1 MGLEIQTDTIAELQ
15 AALDAER
22 AAESHKGVDVKATE
36 VKKMA
41 ADTERVT
48 RVNAPSDPP
57 QDLKATSLH
66 EHPQPEITS
75 EDSLASI
82 SMIELAEVLDQHRIW
97 VESAGETGAKA
108 DLSGVSLTKA
118 DLTGVN
124 LQGASLQRVNLAGAD
139 LSMANLR
146 GASLIQADMRD
157 TNLLG
162 AELRGANL
170 MGANLYGAEGVWV
183 GRLGGANLF
192 DAILPE
198 TVAAFDSSRAIEDA
212 TKVARWF
219 YFLMLSLS
227 AICCLLI
234 ASTSDL
240 RLILNS
246 SAIPLSR
253 LGNVLPMTGFYLGGP
268 LLLFIAYV
276 RFHFLLLRLWG
287 GMAELPAVFVDGQ
300 TLEKDGPWYLM
311 GVVRRHFRWMRD
323 GRSPFAMLETMLSTI
338 LAYWV
343 VPATLFLFWLRYL
356 VRQDFR
362 GTLLHSVLLTL
373 SVGAATCL
381 PSIVSKFLRPG
392 ELRHHKTKNLLRLA
406 FLTLRAALATGCVIL
421 LFSLGVNRGLPSDRD
436 IAPQHSTADIRRW
449 AANVLQSVGYRPY
462 ADLTEASL
470 SSAPPNGDWSEQGLA
485 EVDGAHLNQINLR
498 FTRAYRAYLVN
509 AKLWRANLEGAY
521 LSEADLRDAN
531 LREANLRDAILDR
544 AKIGHALLVSSNASG
559 ANLTGADLRAADLS
573 YSVLENARLSNAKL
587 GGASLYAVNLRY
599 AQMLR
604 ADLSLADLRDTKL
617 EQSTLSF
624 ANLQQADLSSAKLT
638 QANLNGA
645 QLKGAI
651 LLDADLKSADLQGA
665 VLAGAVLRDADLHNA
680 ILSGADLRG
689 ASGLTAAQVCSA
701 RWRGALLDPE
711 MQTAVQTQCPQ

>member
-1 MGLEIQTDTIAELQ
+1 MALEIQTETIAELQ
-15 AALDAER
+15 AALEAER
-22 AAESHKGVDVKATE
+22 LAEAAKAVDVPGAAEPQNVAPAPKAAESTSDVQT
-36 VKKMA
+36 
-41 ADTERVT
+41 
-48 RVNAPSDPP
+48 
-57 QDLKATSLH
+57 QGLH
-66 EHPQPEITS
+66 EHPQPEITN
-75 EDSLASI
+75 EESLASI
-82 SMIELAEVLDQHRIW
+82 SMLELAEVLDQHRMW
-97 VESAGETGAKA
+97 VESAGESGAKA
-108 DLSGVSLTKA
+108 DLSGVSLAKA

-146 GASLIQADMRD
+146 GASLVQADMRD

-227 AICCLLI
+227 AICCLLV
-234 ASTSDL
+234 ATTSDL

-246 SAIPLSR
+246 SAIPISR

-268 LLLFIAYV
+268 ILLFIAYV

-287 GMAELPAVFVDGQ
+287 GMAELPAVFMDGQ

-323 GRSPFAMLETMLSTI
+323 GRSPFAVLETMLSTI

-343 VPATLFLFWLRYL
+343 VPATLFVFWLRYL

-406 FLTLRAALATGCVIL
+406 FMTLRAALATGCVIL
-421 LFSLGVNRGLPSDRD
+421 LFSLGINRGLPSDRD
-436 IAPQHSTADIRRW
+436 IAPEHSTADIRRW
-449 AANVLQSVGYRPY
+449 AANVLQSIGYRPY

-470 SSAPPNGDWSEQGLA
+470 SGPPPDGNWSEQGLA
-485 EVDGAHLNQINLR
+485 EVEGAHLNQINLR
-498 FTRAYRAYLVN
+498 FTRGYRAYLVN

-521 LSEADLRDAN
+521 LSEADLRGVN

-544 AKIGHALLVSSNASG
+544 AKISHALLVSSNASG

-573 YSVLENARLSNAKL
+573 YSILENARLSNAKL

-617 EQSTLSF
+617 EQTVLSF

-645 QLKGAI
+645 QMKGTI
-651 LLDADLKSADLQGA
+651 LLDADLKSA
-665 VLAGAVLRDADLHNA
+665 VLDGVVLTGAVLRNADFHGATLF
-680 ILSGADLRG
+680 GADLRG
-689 ASGLTAAQVCSA
+689 TSGLSAGQLCSA
-701 RWRGALLDPE
+701 HWHGALLDPE
-711 MQTAVQTQCPQ
+711 MQAAVQAQCPQ

>member
-1 MGLEIQTDTIAELQ
+1 MALEIQTETIAELQ
-15 AALDAER
+15 AALEAER
-22 AAESHKGVDVKATE
+22 LAEAAKAGDVPG
-36 VKKMA
+36 A
-41 ADTERVT
+41 ADPQNV
-48 RVNAPSDPP
+48 APAPKTADSTSDA
-57 QDLKATSLH
+57 QTQELR
-66 EHPQPEITS
+66 EHPQPEITN
-75 EDSLASI
+75 EESLASI
-82 SMIELAEVLDQHRIW
+82 SMLELAEILDQHRMW
-97 VESAGETGAKA
+97 VESAGESGAKA
-108 DLSGVSLTKA
+108 DLSGVSLAKA

-146 GASLIQADMRD
+146 GASLVQADMRD

-227 AICCLLI
+227 AICCLLV
-234 ASTSDL
+234 ATTSDL

-246 SAIPLSR
+246 SAIPVSR

-268 LLLFIAYV
+268 ILLFIAYV

-287 GMAELPAVFVDGQ
+287 GMAELPAVFMDGQ

-323 GRSPFAMLETMLSTI
+323 GRSPFAVLETMLSTI

-343 VPATLFLFWLRYL
+343 VPATLFVFWLRYL

-406 FLTLRAALATGCVIL
+406 FMTLRAALATGCVIL
-421 LFSLGVNRGLPSDRD
+421 LFSLGINRGLPSDRD
-436 IAPQHSTADIRRW
+436 IAPEHSTADIRRW
-449 AANVLQSVGYRPY
+449 AANVLQSIGYRPY

-470 SSAPPNGDWSEQGLA
+470 SGPPPDGNWSEQGLA
-485 EVDGAHLNQINLR
+485 EVEGAHLNQINLR
-498 FTRAYRAYLVN
+498 FTRGYRAYLVN

-521 LSEADLRDAN
+521 LSEADLRGAN

-544 AKIGHALLVSSNASG
+544 AKISHALLVSSSASG

-573 YSVLENARLSNAKL
+573 YSILENARLSNAKL

-617 EQSTLSF
+617 EQTVLSF

-645 QLKGAI
+645 EMKGTI
-651 LLDADLKSADLQGA
+651 LLDADLKSAVLDGA
-665 VLAGAVLRDADLHNA
+665 VLTGAVLRNADFHGATLF
-680 ILSGADLRG
+680 GADLRG
-689 ASGLTAAQVCSA
+689 TSGLSAGQLCSA
-701 RWRGALLDPE
+701 HWHGALLDPD
-711 MQTAVQTQCPQ
+711 MQAAVQAQCPQ

>member
-1 MGLEIQTDTIAELQ
+1 MGLEIQTESIAELQ

-22 AAESHKGVDVKATE
+22 ATEGHKAVDVQGPADVRGPGDVQAGDPTNTAT
-36 VKKMA
+36 
-41 ADTERVT
+41 DS
-48 RVNAPSDPP
+48 PSD
-57 QDLKATSLH
+57 LGLR
-66 EHPQPEITS
+66 EHPQPEITN
-75 EDSLASI
+75 EASLASI
-82 SMIELAEVLDQHRIW
+82 SMLELAEVLDQHRIW
-97 VESAGETGAKA
+97 VESAGETGTKA
-108 DLSGVSLTKA
+108 DLCGVNLSKA

-124 LQGASLQRVNLAGAD
+124 LQGASLQRVNLSGAD

-198 TVAAFDSSRAIEDA
+198 TVAAFDSARAIEDA
-212 TKVARWF
+212 TKNARWF

-227 AICCLLI
+227 AICCLLV
-234 ASTSDL
+234 ATTSDL

-246 SAIPLSR
+246 SAIPVPR

-323 GRSPFAMLETMLSTI
+323 GRSPFAVLETMLSTI
-338 LAYWV
+338 LAYWI

-381 PSIVSKFLRPG
+381 PSLVSKFLRPG

-406 FLTLRAALATGCVIL
+406 FMTLRAALATGCVIL
-421 LFSLGVNRGLPSDRD
+421 LFSLGINRGLPSDRD

-462 ADLTEASL
+462 ADLTEAAL
-470 SSAPPNGDWSEQGLA
+470 SGPPPNGDWSEQGLA
-485 EVDGAHLNQINLR
+485 EVEGAHLNQSNLR
-498 FTRAYRAYLVN
+498 FSRAYRSYLVN

-521 LSEADLRDAN
+521 LSEADLRGAN

-544 AKIGHALLVSSNASG
+544 AKISHALLVSSNASG
-559 ANLTGADLRAADLS
+559 ANLVGADLRAADLS
-573 YSVLENARLSNAKL
+573 YSILENARLSNAKL
-587 GGASLYAVNLRY
+587 AGASLYAVNLRY

-617 EQSTLSF
+617 EQSVLSF

-645 QLKGAI
+645 QLKGSI

-665 VLAGAVLRDADLHNA
+665 VLTGAVLRDADFHGA
-680 ILSGADLRG
+680 TLSGADMRG
-689 ASGLTAAQVCSA
+689 TSGLTAAQVCSA
-701 RWRGALLDPE
+701 HWHGALLDPD

>member
-1 MGLEIQTDTIAELQ
+1 MALEIQTETIAELQ
-15 AALDAER
+15 AALEAER
-22 AAESHKGVDVKATE
+22 LAEAAKAVDVPGAAEPQNVAPAPKAAESTSDVQT
-36 VKKMA
+36 
-41 ADTERVT
+41 
-48 RVNAPSDPP
+48 
-57 QDLKATSLH
+57 QGLH
-66 EHPQPEITS
+66 EHPQPEITN
-75 EDSLASI
+75 EESLASI
-82 SMIELAEVLDQHRIW
+82 SMLELAEVLDQHRMW
-97 VESAGETGAKA
+97 VESAGESGAKA
-108 DLSGVSLTKA
+108 DLSGVSLAKA

-146 GASLIQADMRD
+146 GASLVQADMRD

-227 AICCLLI
+227 AICCLLV
-234 ASTSDL
+234 ATTSDL

-246 SAIPLSR
+246 SAIPISR

-268 LLLFIAYV
+268 ILLFIAYV

-287 GMAELPAVFVDGQ
+287 GMAELPAVFMDGQ

-323 GRSPFAMLETMLSTI
+323 GRSPFAVLETMLSTI

-343 VPATLFLFWLRYL
+343 VPATLFVFWLRYL

-406 FLTLRAALATGCVIL
+406 FMTLRAALATGCVIL
-421 LFSLGVNRGLPSDRD
+421 LFSLGINRGLPSDRD
-436 IAPQHSTADIRRW
+436 IAPEHSTADIRRW
-449 AANVLQSVGYRPY
+449 AANVLQSIGYRPY

-470 SSAPPNGDWSEQGLA
+470 SGPPPDGNWSEQGLA
-485 EVDGAHLNQINLR
+485 EVEGAHLNQINLR
-498 FTRAYRAYLVN
+498 FTRGYRAYLVN

-521 LSEADLRDAN
+521 LSEADLRGVN

-544 AKIGHALLVSSNASG
+544 AKISHALLVSSNASG

-573 YSVLENARLSNAKL
+573 YSILENARLSNAKL

-617 EQSTLSF
+617 EQTVLSF

-645 QLKGAI
+645 QMKGTI
-651 LLDADLKSADLQGA
+651 LLDADLKSAVLDGA
-665 VLAGAVLRDADLHNA
+665 VLTGAVLRNADFHGATLF
-680 ILSGADLRG
+680 GADLRG
-689 ASGLTAAQVCSA
+689 TSGLSAGQLCSA
-701 RWRGALLDPE
+701 HWHGALLDPE
-711 MQTAVQTQCPQ
+711 MQVAVQAQCPQ

>member
-1 MGLEIQTDTIAELQ
+1 MALEIKTESVIEVAVAEPTSAAKQ
-15 AALDAER
+15 AEPEAEAPLGHLD
-22 AAESHKGVDVKATE
+22 H
-36 VKKMA
+36 
-41 ADTERVT
+41 
-48 RVNAPSDPP
+48 
-57 QDLKATSLH
+57 L
-66 EHPQPEITS
+66 EHRPPQPEITN
-75 EDSLASI
+75 EASLSSI
-82 SMIELAEVLDQHRIW
+82 SVLELAEVLDQHRIW
-97 VESAGETGAKA
+97 VETGGESGAKA
-108 DLSGVSLTKA
+108 DLCGVNLSKA

-124 LQGASLQRVNLAGAD
+124 LQGASLQRVNLASAD

-146 GASLIQADMRD
+146 GASLVQADLRD

-162 AELRGANL
+162 TELRGANL

-212 TKVARWF
+212 TKITRWF

-227 AICCLLI
+227 AICCLLV
-234 ASTSDL
+234 ATTSDL
-240 RLILNS
+240 HLILNS

-268 LLLFIAYV
+268 LLLFLAYV

-287 GMAELPAVFVDGQ
+287 GMADLPAVFVDGQ

-323 GRSPFAMLETMLSTI
+323 GRSPFAMLETLLSTT

-406 FLTLRAALATGCVIL
+406 FMTMRAALATGCVIL
-421 LFSLGVNRGLPSDRD
+421 LFSLGINRGLPSDRD

-449 AANVLQSVGYRPY
+449 AANVLQSIGYRPY
-462 ADLTEASL
+462 ADLTEAAL
-470 SSAPPNGDWSEQGLA
+470 SGLPPNGDWSEQGLA
-485 EVDGAHLNQINLR
+485 EVDGARLNQSNLR
-498 FTRAYRAYLVN
+498 FARAYRAYLVN

-521 LSEADLRDAN
+521 LSEADLRGAN
-531 LREANLRDAILDR
+531 LREVNLRDAILDR

-559 ANLTGADLRAADLS
+559 ANLVGADLRAADLS
-573 YSVLENARLSNAKL
+573 YSVLENAHLSNAKL
-587 GGASLYAVNLRY
+587 GGASLYAVDLRY
-599 AQMLR
+599 AELLR
-604 ADLSLADLRDTKL
+604 SDLSLADLRDTKL
-617 EQSTLSF
+617 EQSVLSF

-638 QANLNGA
+638 QANLSEA
-645 QLKGAI
+645 QLKGTI
-651 LLDADLKSADLQGA
+651 LLDADLKSADLEGA
-665 VLAGAVLRDADLHNA
+665 VLTGAVLRDAHLQNA
-680 ILSGADLRG
+680 TLSGADLRG
-689 ASGLTAAQVCSA
+689 VSGLTAPQVCSA
-701 RWRGALLDPE
+701 HWHGALLDPD
-711 MQTAVQTQCPQ
+711 MQTAVQAQCPQ

>member
-1 MGLEIQTDTIAELQ
+1 MALEIKTDSIEVALGELKSAAMQ
-15 AALDAER
+15 ADPEAQ
-22 AAESHKGVDVKATE
+22 
-36 VKKMA
+36 
-41 ADTERVT
+41 
-48 RVNAPSDPP
+48 APLE
-57 QDLKATSLH
+57 QMGQLEH
-66 EHPQPEITS
+66 EPPQPEITN
-75 EDSLASI
+75 EASLSSI
-82 SMIELAEVLDQHRIW
+82 SVLELAEVLDQHRIW
-97 VESAGETGAKA
+97 VESGGESGAKA
-108 DLSGVSLTKA
+108 DLCGVNLAKA

-124 LQGASLQRVNLAGAD
+124 LQGASLQRVNLASAD

-146 GASLIQADMRD
+146 GASLVQADMRD

-212 TKVARWF
+212 TKIARWF

-227 AICCLLI
+227 AICCLLV
-234 ASTSDL
+234 ATTSDL
-240 RLILNS
+240 HLILNS

-287 GMAELPAVFVDGQ
+287 GMADLPAVFVDGQ

-311 GVVRRHFRWMRD
+311 GVIRRHFRWMRD
-323 GRSPFAMLETMLSTI
+323 GRSPFAMLETMLSTV

-406 FLTLRAALATGCVIL
+406 FMTMRAALATGCVIL
-421 LFSLGVNRGLPSDRD
+421 LFSLGINRGLPSDRD

-449 AANVLQSVGYRPY
+449 AANVLQSIGYRPY
-462 ADLTEASL
+462 ADLTEAAL
-470 SSAPPNGDWSEQGLA
+470 SGLPPNGNWSEQGLA
-485 EVDGAHLNQINLR
+485 EVDGARLNQSNLR
-498 FTRAYRAYLVN
+498 FARAYRAYLVN

-521 LSEADLRDAN
+521 LSEADLRGAN
-531 LREANLRDAILDR
+531 LREVNLRDAILDR

-559 ANLTGADLRAADLS
+559 ANLVGADLRAADLS
-573 YSVLENARLSNAKL
+573 YSVLENAHLSNAKL
-587 GGASLYAVNLRY
+587 AGASLYAVNLRY
-599 AQMLR
+599 AEMLR
-604 ADLSLADLRDTKL
+604 TDLSLADLRDTKL
-617 EQSTLSF
+617 EQSVLSF

-638 QANLNGA
+638 QANLSEA
-645 QLKGAI
+645 QLKGTI
-651 LLDADLKSADLQGA
+651 LLDADLKSADLEGA
-665 VLAGAVLRDADLHNA
+665 VLTGAVLRDANLQNA
-680 ILSGADLRG
+680 TLSGADLRG
-689 ASGLTAAQVCSA
+689 VSGLTAAQVCSA
-701 RWRGALLDPE
+701 HWHGALLDPD
-711 MQTAVQTQCPQ
+711 MQTAVQAQCPQ

>member
-1 MGLEIQTDTIAELQ
+1 MALEIQTETIAELQ
-15 AALDAER
+15 AALEAER
-22 AAESHKGVDVKATE
+22 LAEAAKAVDVPG
-36 VKKMA
+36 A
-41 ADTERVT
+41 ADPQNV
-48 RVNAPSDPP
+48 APAPKTADLTSDA
-57 QDLKATSLH
+57 QTQGLH
-66 EHPQPEITS
+66 EHPQPEITN
-75 EDSLASI
+75 EESLASI
-82 SMIELAEVLDQHRIW
+82 SMLELAEILDQHRMW
-97 VESAGETGAKA
+97 VESAGESGAKA
-108 DLSGVSLTKA
+108 DLSGVSLAKA

-146 GASLIQADMRD
+146 GASLVQADMRD

-227 AICCLLI
+227 AICCLLV
-234 ASTSDL
+234 ATTSDL

-246 SAIPLSR
+246 SAIPVSR

-268 LLLFIAYV
+268 ILLFIAYV

-287 GMAELPAVFVDGQ
+287 GMAELPAVFMDGQ

-323 GRSPFAMLETMLSTI
+323 GRSPFAVLETMLSTI

-343 VPATLFLFWLRYL
+343 VPATLFVFWLRYL

-406 FLTLRAALATGCVIL
+406 FMTLRAALATGCVIL
-421 LFSLGVNRGLPSDRD
+421 LFSLGINRGLPSDRD
-436 IAPQHSTADIRRW
+436 IAPEHSTADIRRW
-449 AANVLQSVGYRPY
+449 AANVLQSIGYRPY

-470 SSAPPNGDWSEQGLA
+470 SGPPPDGNWSEQGLA
-485 EVDGAHLNQINLR
+485 EVEGAHLNQINLR
-498 FTRAYRAYLVN
+498 FTRGYRAYLVN

-521 LSEADLRDAN
+521 LSEADLRGAN

-544 AKIGHALLVSSNASG
+544 AKISHALLVSSSASG

-573 YSVLENARLSNAKL
+573 YSILENARLSNAKL

-617 EQSTLSF
+617 EQTVLSF

-645 QLKGAI
+645 EMKGTI
-651 LLDADLKSADLQGA
+651 LLDADLKSAVLDGA
-665 VLAGAVLRDADLHNA
+665 VLTGAVLRNADFHGATLF
-680 ILSGADLRG
+680 GADLRG
-689 ASGLTAAQVCSA
+689 TSGLSAGQLCSA
-701 RWRGALLDPE
+701 HWHGALLDPE
-711 MQTAVQTQCPQ
+711 MQAAVQAQCPQ

>member
-1 MGLEIQTDTIAELQ
+1 MGLEIQTESIVATPDTTTTQPERESK
-15 AALDAER
+15 ALE
-22 AAESHKGVDVKATE
+22 E
-36 VKKMA
+36 
-41 ADTERVT
+41 
-48 RVNAPSDPP
+48 
-57 QDLKATSLH
+57 Q
-66 EHPQPEITS
+66 EHPHPEFTT
-75 EDSLASI
+75 EASLASI
-82 SMIELAEVLDQHRIW
+82 SMLELAEILDQHRLW
-97 VESAGETGAKA
+97 VESGGETGAKA
-108 DLSGVSLTKA
+108 DLCGVNLAKA

-124 LQGASLQRVNLAGAD
+124 LQGASLQRANLASAD

-146 GASLIQADMRD
+146 GASLVQADMRD

-162 AELRGANL
+162 TELRGANL

-212 TKVARWF
+212 TKIARWF

-227 AICCLLI
+227 AICCLLV
-234 ASTSDL
+234 AATSDL

-246 SAIPLSR
+246 SAIPVSR

-268 LLLFIAYV
+268 LLLFLAYV

-287 GMAELPAVFVDGQ
+287 GMADLPAVFVDGQ

-362 GTLLHSVLLTL
+362 GTLLHSVLLTF

-381 PSIVSKFLRPG
+381 PSIVSKFMRPG

-406 FLTLRAALATGCVIL
+406 FMTLRAALATGCVIL
-421 LFSLGVNRGLPSDRD
+421 LFSLGINRGLPSDRD
-436 IAPQHSTADIRRW
+436 IAPQRSTADIRRW
-449 AANVLQSVGYRPY
+449 AAHVLQSIGYRPY

-470 SSAPPNGDWSEQGLA
+470 SGPPPDGNWSEQGLA
-485 EVDGAHLNQINLR
+485 EVEGAHLNQINLR
-498 FTRAYRAYLVN
+498 FARAYRAYLVN
-509 AKLWRANLEGAY
+509 AKLWRANLEGSY
-521 LSEADLRDAN
+521 LSEADLRGAN
-531 LREANLRDAILDR
+531 MREANLRDAILDR
-544 AKIGHALLVSSNASG
+544 AKISHALLVSSNASG
-559 ANLTGADLRAADLS
+559 ANLTGADLRSADLS

-587 GGASLYAVNLRY
+587 AGASLYAVNLRY
-599 AQMLR
+599 AQLLR
-604 ADLSLADLRDTKL
+604 TDLSLADLRDTKL
-617 EQSTLSF
+617 EQSILSF

-645 QLKGAI
+645 QLKGTI
-651 LLDADLKSADLQGA
+651 LLDADLNSADLEGA
-665 VLAGAVLRDADLHNA
+665 MLTGAVLRDADLHGA
-680 ILSGADLRG
+680 TLSGADFRG

-701 RWRGALLDPE
+701 RWRGALFDLDL
-711 MQTAVQTQCPQ
+711 QTAVQTQCPQ

>member
-1 MGLEIQTDTIAELQ
+1 MALEIQTETIAELQ
-15 AALDAER
+15 AALEAER
-22 AAESHKGVDVKATE
+22 LAEAAKAAEVPG
-36 VKKMA
+36 A
-41 ADTERVT
+41 AD
-48 RVNAPSDPP
+48 P
-57 QDLKATSLH
+57 QDVAPAPEPADLTSDVQTQGLH
-66 EHPQPEITS
+66 ERPQLEIAN
-75 EDSLASI
+75 EESLASI
-82 SMIELAEVLDQHRIW
+82 SMLELAEVLDQHRMW
-97 VESAGETGAKA
+97 VESAGERGAKA
-108 DLSGVSLTKA
+108 DLSGVSLAKA

-146 GASLIQADMRD
+146 GASLVQADMRD

-227 AICCLLI
+227 AICCLLV
-234 ASTSDL
+234 ATTSDL

-246 SAIPLSR
+246 SAIPISR
-253 LGNVLPMTGFYLGGP
+253 LGDVLPMTGFYLGGP
-268 LLLFIAYV
+268 ILLFIAYV

-287 GMAELPAVFVDGQ
+287 GMAELPAVFMDGQ

-323 GRSPFAMLETMLSTI
+323 GRSPFAVLETMLSTI

-343 VPATLFLFWLRYL
+343 VPATLFVFWLRYL

-406 FLTLRAALATGCVIL
+406 FMTLRAALATGCVIL
-421 LFSLGVNRGLPSDRD
+421 LFSLGINRGLPSDRD
-436 IAPQHSTADIRRW
+436 IAPEHSTADIRRW
-449 AANVLQSVGYRPY
+449 AANVLQSIGYRPY

-470 SSAPPNGDWSEQGLA
+470 SGPPPDGNWSEQGLA
-485 EVDGAHLNQINLR
+485 EVEGAHLNQINLR
-498 FTRAYRAYLVN
+498 FTRGYRAYLVN

-521 LSEADLRDAN
+521 LSEADLRGAN

-544 AKIGHALLVSSNASG
+544 AKISHALLVSSNASG

-573 YSVLENARLSNAKL
+573 YSILENARLSNAKL

-617 EQSTLSF
+617 EQTVLSF

-645 QLKGAI
+645 QMKGTI
-651 LLDADLKSADLQGA
+651 LLDADLKSAVLDGA
-665 VLAGAVLRDADLHNA
+665 VLTGAVLRNADFHGATLF
-680 ILSGADLRG
+680 GADLRG
-689 ASGLTAAQVCSA
+689 TSGLSAGQLCSA
-701 RWRGALLDPE
+701 HWHGALLDPE
-711 MQTAVQTQCPQ
+711 MQAAVQAQCPQ

>member
-1 MGLEIQTDTIAELQ
+1 MALEIQTETIAELQ
-15 AALDAER
+15 AALEAER
-22 AAESHKGVDVKATE
+22 LAEAAKSVDVPGAADPQNVAPAPKAAESTSDVQT
-36 VKKMA
+36 
-41 ADTERVT
+41 
-48 RVNAPSDPP
+48 
-57 QDLKATSLH
+57 QGLH
-66 EHPQPEITS
+66 EHPQPEITN
-75 EDSLASI
+75 EESLASI
-82 SMIELAEVLDQHRIW
+82 SMLELAEVLDQHRMW
-97 VESAGETGAKA
+97 VESAGESGAKA
-108 DLSGVSLTKA
+108 DLSGVSLAKA

-146 GASLIQADMRD
+146 GASLVQADMRD

-227 AICCLLI
+227 AICCLLV
-234 ASTSDL
+234 ATTSDL

-246 SAIPLSR
+246 SAIPVSR

-268 LLLFIAYV
+268 ILLFIAYV

-287 GMAELPAVFVDGQ
+287 GMAELPAVFMDGQ

-323 GRSPFAMLETMLSTI
+323 GRSPFAVLETMLSTI

-343 VPATLFLFWLRYL
+343 VPATLFVFWLRYL

-406 FLTLRAALATGCVIL
+406 FMTLRAALATGCVIL
-421 LFSLGVNRGLPSDRD
+421 LFSLGINRGLPSDRD
-436 IAPQHSTADIRRW
+436 IAPEHSTADIRRW
-449 AANVLQSVGYRPY
+449 AANVLQSIGYRPY

-470 SSAPPNGDWSEQGLA
+470 SGPPPDGNWSEQGLA
-485 EVDGAHLNQINLR
+485 EVEGAHLNQINLR
-498 FTRAYRAYLVN
+498 FTRGYRAYLVN

-521 LSEADLRDAN
+521 LSEADLRGAN

-544 AKIGHALLVSSNASG
+544 AKISHALLVSSNASG

-573 YSVLENARLSNAKL
+573 YSILENARLSNAKL

-617 EQSTLSF
+617 EQTVLSF

-645 QLKGAI
+645 QMKGTI
-651 LLDADLKSADLQGA
+651 LLDADLKSAVLDGA
-665 VLAGAVLRDADLHNA
+665 VLTGAVLRNADFHGATLF
-680 ILSGADLRG
+680 GADLRG
-689 ASGLTAAQVCSA
+689 TSGLSAGQLCSA
-701 RWRGALLDPE
+701 HWHGALLDPE
-711 MQTAVQTQCPQ
+711 MQAAVQAQCPQ

>member
-1 MGLEIQTDTIAELQ
+1 MALEIKTESMIEVAVAEPKRATTQ
-15 AALDAER
+15 AEPEA
-22 AAESHKGVDVKATE
+22 
-36 VKKMA
+36 
-41 ADTERVT
+41 
-48 RVNAPSDPP
+48 NAPLGHLDH
-57 QDLKATSLH
+57 L
-66 EHPQPEITS
+66 EHQPLQPEITN
-75 EDSLASI
+75 EASLSSI
-82 SMIELAEVLDQHRIW
+82 SVLELAEVLDQHRIW
-97 VESAGETGAKA
+97 VETGGESGAKA
-108 DLSGVSLTKA
+108 DLCGVNLAKA

-124 LQGASLQRVNLAGAD
+124 LQGASLQRVNLASAD

-146 GASLIQADMRD
+146 GASLVQADLRD

-162 AELRGANL
+162 TELRGANL

-212 TKVARWF
+212 TKITRWF

-227 AICCLLI
+227 AICCLLV
-234 ASTSDL
+234 ATTSDL
-240 RLILNS
+240 HLILNS

-287 GMAELPAVFVDGQ
+287 GMADLPAVFVDGQ

-323 GRSPFAMLETMLSTI
+323 GRSPFAMLETLLSTT

-406 FLTLRAALATGCVIL
+406 FMTMRAALATGCVIL
-421 LFSLGVNRGLPSDRD
+421 LFSLGINRGLPSDRD

-449 AANVLQSVGYRPY
+449 AANVLQSIGYRPY
-462 ADLTEASL
+462 ADLTEAAL
-470 SSAPPNGDWSEQGLA
+470 SGLPPNGDWSEQGLA
-485 EVDGAHLNQINLR
+485 EVDGARLNQSNLR
-498 FTRAYRAYLVN
+498 FARAYRAYLVN

-521 LSEADLRDAN
+521 LSEADLRGAN
-531 LREANLRDAILDR
+531 LREVNLRDAILDR

-559 ANLTGADLRAADLS
+559 ANLVGADLRAADLS
-573 YSVLENARLSNAKL
+573 YSVLENAHLSNAKL

-599 AQMLR
+599 AELLR

-617 EQSTLSF
+617 EQSVLSF

-638 QANLNGA
+638 QANLSEA
-645 QLKGAI
+645 QLKGTI
-651 LLDADLKSADLQGA
+651 LLDADLKAADLEGA
-665 VLAGAVLRDADLHNA
+665 VLTGAVLRDAHLQNA
-680 ILSGADLRG
+680 TLSGADLRG
-689 ASGLTAAQVCSA
+689 VSGLTPAQVCSA
-701 RWRGALLDPE
+701 HWHGALLDPD
-711 MQTAVQTQCPQ
+711 MQTAVQAQCPQ

>member
-1 MGLEIQTDTIAELQ
+1 MLAEIQDPQNQLADQVSAEQ
-15 AALDAER
+15 AVGQISLLD
-22 AAESHKGVDVKATE
+22 
-36 VKKMA
+36 
-41 ADTERVT
+41 
-48 RVNAPSDPP
+48 
-57 QDLKATSLH
+57 
-66 EHPQPEITS
+66 
-75 EDSLASI
+75 
-82 SMIELAEVLDQHRIW
+82 LAEILDQHKMW
-97 VESAGETGAKA
+97 VESGGETGVKA
-108 DLSGVSLTKA
+108 DLCGVNLSHS

-124 LQGASLQRVNLAGAD
+124 LEGAFLQRANLIGSD

-146 GASLIQADMRD
+146 GASLVQADLRD
-157 TNLLG
+157 ANLLG
-162 AELRGANL
+162 TELRGANL

-183 GRLGGANLF
+183 GRLGGTNLF

-198 TVAAFDSSRAIEDA
+198 TIASFDSSRAIEDA
-212 TKVARWF
+212 TKITRWF

-227 AICCLLI
+227 AICVILV
-234 ASTSDL
+234 AATSDL

-287 GMAELPAVFVDGQ
+287 GMAELPAVFIDGQ

-406 FLTLRAALATGCVIL
+406 FMTMRATLATGCVIL
-421 LFSLGVNRGLPSDRD
+421 LFSLGINRGLPSDRD

-449 AANVLQSVGYRPY
+449 AANVLQSVGSRPY

-498 FTRAYRAYLVN
+498 YTRA
-509 AKLWRANLEGAY
+509 
-521 LSEADLRDAN
+521 
-531 LREANLRDAILDR
+531 
-544 AKIGHALLVSSNASG
+544 
-559 ANLTGADLRAADLS
+559 
-573 YSVLENARLSNAKL
+573 
-587 GGASLYAVNLRY
+587 
-599 AQMLR
+599 
-604 ADLSLADLRDTKL
+604 
-617 EQSTLSF
+617 
-624 ANLQQADLSSAKLT
+624 
-638 QANLNGA
+638 
-645 QLKGAI
+645 
-651 LLDADLKSADLQGA
+651 
-665 VLAGAVLRDADLHNA
+665 
-680 ILSGADLRG
+680 
-689 ASGLTAAQVCSA
+689 
-701 RWRGALLDPE
+701 
-711 MQTAVQTQCPQ
+711 

>member
-1 MGLEIQTDTIAELQ
+1 MGLEIQTESIVETKSTVSAPIDLEAE
-15 AALDAER
+15 ALR
-22 AAESHKGVDVKATE
+22 
-36 VKKMA
+36 
-41 ADTERVT
+41 
-48 RVNAPSDPP
+48 
-57 QDLKATSLH
+57 LH
-66 EHPQPEITS
+66 ENALPEITT

-82 SMIELAEVLDQHRIW
+82 SMLELAEVLDQHRIW
-97 VESAGETGAKA
+97 VESGGEGGAKA
-108 DLSGVSLTKA
+108 DLCGVNLAKA

-198 TVAAFDSSRAIEDA
+198 TVASFDSTRAIEDA

-227 AICCLLI
+227 AICVILV
-234 ASTSDL
+234 AATSDL
-240 RLILNS
+240 RLMLNT
-246 SAIPLSR
+246 SAIPLSH

-323 GRSPFAMLETMLSTI
+323 GRSPFAMLETLLSTV

-362 GTLLHSVLLTL
+362 GTLLHAVLLTL

-392 ELRHHKTKNLLRLA
+392 ELRRQKTKNLLRLA

-421 LFSLGVNRGLPSDRD
+421 LFSLGINRGLPSDRD

-449 AANVLQSVGYRPY
+449 AANLFQSVGYRPY

-470 SSAPPNGDWSEQGLA
+470 SSAPPNGDWSEQGVA
-485 EVDGAHLNQINLR
+485 AIEGARLNQVNLR
-498 FTRAYRAYLVN
+498 FARAYRVFLVN

-521 LSEADLRDAN
+521 LSEGDLRGAN

-544 AKIGHALLVSSNASG
+544 AKISHALLVSVNATG
-559 ANLTGADLRAADLS
+559 ANLVGADLRNADLS
-573 YSVLENARLSNAKL
+573 YAVLENAHLSNAKL
-587 GGASLYAVNLRY
+587 AGASLYAVNLRY
-599 AQMLR
+599 AQLLR

-624 ANLQQADLSSAKLT
+624 ANLQQADLSSAKLA

-645 QLKGAI
+645 QLKGAM

-665 VLAGAVLRDADLHNA
+665 QLTGAVVRNADFHYA
-680 ILSGADLRG
+680 ILSDADLRG
-689 ASGLTAAQVCSA
+689 ASGLTAAQICSA
-701 RWRGALLDPE
+701 RWRGALLDPDLLA
-711 MQTAVQTQCPQ
+711 AVQTQCPQ

>member
-1 MGLEIQTDTIAELQ
+1 MALEIQTETIADLQ
-15 AALDAER
+15 AALEAER
-22 AAESHKGVDVKATE
+22 LAEAAKAGDVPG
-36 VKKMA
+36 A
-41 ADTERVT
+41 ADPQNV
-48 RVNAPSDPP
+48 APAPKTADLTSDA
-57 QDLKATSLH
+57 QTQGLH
-66 EHPQPEITS
+66 EHPQPEITN
-75 EDSLASI
+75 EESLASI
-82 SMIELAEVLDQHRIW
+82 SMLELAEILDQHRMW
-97 VESAGETGAKA
+97 VESAGESGAKA
-108 DLSGVSLTKA
+108 DLSGVSLAKA

-146 GASLIQADMRD
+146 GASLVQADMRD

-227 AICCLLI
+227 AICCLLV
-234 ASTSDL
+234 ATTSDL

-246 SAIPLSR
+246 SAIPVSR

-268 LLLFIAYV
+268 ILLFIAYV

-287 GMAELPAVFVDGQ
+287 GMAELPAVFMDGQ

-323 GRSPFAMLETMLSTI
+323 GRSPFAVLETMLSTI

-343 VPATLFLFWLRYL
+343 VPATLFVFWLRYL

-406 FLTLRAALATGCVIL
+406 FMTLRAALATGCVIL
-421 LFSLGVNRGLPSDRD
+421 LFSLGINRGLPSDRD
-436 IAPQHSTADIRRW
+436 IAPEHSTADIRRW
-449 AANVLQSVGYRPY
+449 AANVLQSIGYRPY

-470 SSAPPNGDWSEQGLA
+470 SGPPPDGNWSEQGLA
-485 EVDGAHLNQINLR
+485 EVEGAHLNQINLR
-498 FTRAYRAYLVN
+498 FTRGYRAYLVN

-521 LSEADLRDAN
+521 LSEADLRGAN

-544 AKIGHALLVSSNASG
+544 AKISHALLVSSSASG

-573 YSVLENARLSNAKL
+573 YSILENARLSNAKL

-617 EQSTLSF
+617 EQTVLSF

-645 QLKGAI
+645 EMKGTI
-651 LLDADLKSADLQGA
+651 LLDADLKSAVLDGA
-665 VLAGAVLRDADLHNA
+665 VLTGAVLRNADFHGATLF
-680 ILSGADLRG
+680 GADLRG
-689 ASGLTAAQVCSA
+689 TSGLSAGQLCSA
-701 RWRGALLDPE
+701 HWHGALLDPE
-711 MQTAVQTQCPQ
+711 MQAAVQAQCPQ

>member
-1 MGLEIQTDTIAELQ
+1 MALEIQTETIAELQ
-15 AALDAER
+15 AALEAER
-22 AAESHKGVDVKATE
+22 LAEAAKAGDVPG
-36 VKKMA
+36 A
-41 ADTERVT
+41 ADPQNV
-48 RVNAPSDPP
+48 APAPKTADLTSDA
-57 QDLKATSLH
+57 QTQGLH
-66 EHPQPEITS
+66 EHPQPEITN
-75 EDSLASI
+75 EESLASI
-82 SMIELAEVLDQHRIW
+82 SMLELAEILDQHRMW
-97 VESAGETGAKA
+97 VESAGESGAKA
-108 DLSGVSLTKA
+108 DLSGVSLAKA

-146 GASLIQADMRD
+146 GASLVQADMRD

-227 AICCLLI
+227 AICCLLV
-234 ASTSDL
+234 ATTSDL

-246 SAIPLSR
+246 SAIPVSR

-268 LLLFIAYV
+268 ILLFIAYV

-287 GMAELPAVFVDGQ
+287 GMAELPAVFMDGQ

-323 GRSPFAMLETMLSTI
+323 GRSPFAVLETMLSTI

-343 VPATLFLFWLRYL
+343 VPATLFVFWLRYL

-406 FLTLRAALATGCVIL
+406 FMTLRAALVTGCVIL
-421 LFSLGVNRGLPSDRD
+421 LFSLGINRGLPSDRD
-436 IAPQHSTADIRRW
+436 IAPEHSTADIRRW
-449 AANVLQSVGYRPY
+449 AANVLQSIGYRPY

-470 SSAPPNGDWSEQGLA
+470 SGPPPDGNWSEQGLA
-485 EVDGAHLNQINLR
+485 EVEGAHLNQINLR
-498 FTRAYRAYLVN
+498 FTRGYRAYLVN

-521 LSEADLRDAN
+521 LSEADLRGAN

-544 AKIGHALLVSSNASG
+544 AKISHALLVSSSASG

-573 YSVLENARLSNAKL
+573 YSILENARLSNAKL
-587 GGASLYAVNLRY
+587 AGASLYAVNLRY

-617 EQSTLSF
+617 EQSVLSF

-645 QLKGAI
+645 QLKGSI

-665 VLAGAVLRDADLHNA
+665 VLTGAVLRDADFHGA
-680 ILSGADLRG
+680 TLSGADLRG
-689 ASGLTAAQVCSA
+689 TSGLTAAQVCSA
-701 RWRGALLDPE
+701 HWHGALLDPD